1 MWQFIYPENTPGF
14 RVAQYERCNMKI
26 YHTDAVHEGAFLV
39 CPYILPVA
47 IRQLFEHGSET
58 VSRALKVS
66 CSFFR
71 ITMLKKLPDRHV
83 YDDADKRGML
93 PFTTHFQA
101 RGFTS

>member
-1 MWQFIYPENTPGF
+1 ML
-14 RVAQYERCNMKI
+14 
-26 YHTDAVHEGAFLV
+26 GAFPV
-39 CPYILPVA
+39 CPDILPVA

-83 YDDADKRGML
+83 YDDGDKRGML
-93 PFTTHFQA
+93 PFMLAKSCFIM
-101 RGFTS
+101 